1 MIKSKYQPNYAANRP
16 QMYEIKSREEKAL
29 RIIKLLQVH
38 LGKNNLKKLTVLD
51 VGASTGIIDNY
62 LSRYFKKVV
71 GTDIDKKAIRFAQ
84 KNYHQK
90 NLRFKIEDAMKL
102 TFSDSFFDLVIC
114 THVYEHVPNSQK
126 LFQEIYRVLKP
137 NGICYLAA
145 INSLWPIEPHYDL
158 PFLSWLPKNLA
169 DSYVKLFQKADEYYE
184 HPQSY
189 WGIKKLT
196 HQFLK
201 IDYTAQILRE
211 PQKFGFDN
219 KIKGIISPIASLL
232 SPLATYFAPT
242 FFWLL
247 IKNDK

>member
-145 INSLWPIEPHYDL
+145 INSL
-158 PFLSWLPKNLA
+158 
-169 DSYVKLFQKADEYYE
+169 
-184 HPQSY
+184 
-189 WGIKKLT
+189 
-196 HQFLK
+196 
-201 IDYTAQILRE
+201 
-211 PQKFGFDN
+211 
-219 KIKGIISPIASLL
+219 
-232 SPLATYFAPT
+232 
-242 FFWLL
+242 
-247 IKNDK
+247 